1 MGLIANVALTNT
13 FDTWRTRTNQTATR
27 INQFAI
33 NESSLYA
40 NTVTANVAFMSKRA
54 AVFGTTIRYGG
65 ITLANTVTGTGS
77 LVLSVAPTFTGHPT
91 IEGVTPTG
99 ATGTGKLVFSDSPLF
114 TGTLRYGGVTLAN
127 TVTGTGSLVLS
138 ASPTFTGTVSGI
150 SATMVGLGNVT
161 NESKATMFA
170 SPTFS
175 GTVTGVSATM
185 VGLGNVTN
193 ESKATMFASPTFTGT
208 MTDQTITLSQT
219 LTDGVTIS
227 WNTDL
232 GRIATVTLGGNRTM
246 AAPTNLKAG
255 TYILYVIQDAT
266 GSRTL
271 TWNSVF
277 KWTAAVAPVLTTT
290 AARRDI
296 MTFVSDGTNL
306 YGSYLPDVR

>member
-40 NTVTANVAFMSKRA
+40 NTITANVAFMSKSA

-77 LVLSVAPTFTGHPT
+77 LVLAASPTFTGHPT

-99 ATGTGKLVFSDSPLF
+99 ATGTGKLVFSTSPVIS
-114 TGTLRYGGVTLAN
+114 GPLRYGGITLAN
-127 TVTGTGSLVLS
+127 TVTGTGSLVLA
-138 ASPTFTGTVSGI
+138 ASPTFT
-150 SATMVGLGNVT
+150 
-161 NESKATMFA
+161 
-170 SPTFS
+170 

-193 ESKATMFASPTFTGT
+193 ESKATMFASPTFTGTVTGVSATMVGLGNVTNESKATMFTSPTFTGT

>member
-40 NTVTANVAFMSKRA
+40 NTITANVAFMSKRA

-127 TVTGTGSLVLS
+127 TVTGTGSLVLA
-138 ASPTFTGTVSGI
+138 ASPTFSGTVSGI
-150 SATMVGLGNVT
+150 TATMVGLGNVT
-161 NESKATMFA
+161 NESKATMF
-170 SPTFS
+170 T
-175 GTVTGVSATM
+175 
-185 VGLGNVTN
+185 
-193 ESKATMFASPTFTGT
+193 SPTFTGT

-219 LTDGVTIS
+219 LTDGATIN

>member
-77 LVLSVAPTFTGHPT
+77 LVLSASPTFTGHPT

-138 ASPTFTGTVSGI
+138 ASPTFTGTV
-150 SATMVGLGNVT
+150 
-161 NESKATMFA
+161 
-170 SPTFS
+170 
-175 GTVTGVSATM
+175 TGVSATM

-193 ESKATMFASPTFTGT
+193 ESKATMFTSPTFTGT

-219 LTDGVTIS
+219 LTDGVTIN